1 MLSLLALLAPLALL
15 LPGVI
20 AEDAF
25 LATHARSGGATATLL
40 VPAESLSYEALSRKY
55 GVETLDAAGVAAYVA
70 EHGLDRHVPPSGQAA
85 AGASFLQVA
94 SKALAKVGVIANG
107 CEICNYVME
116 NKQMHQPFLCR
127 GLKDPA
133 QQQTVRYALTPYPL
147 LLKYYRLQTCSHT
160 SHDSTRSHSPLLTHP
175 FPTYTQC
182 VSVLISMMW
191 WLENTVYW
199 NNYGCQRQ
207 QGGGFEW
214 VKPCPSHATCGWI
227 QNLYDRSQYCPSDPA
242 YRKPGA

>member
-147 LLKYYRLQTCSHT
+147 LLKYCQTASSPNMFSHLSRLY
-160 SHDSTRSHSPLLTHP
+160 PLTLTLAHP
-175 FPTYTQC
+175 PLPYLYT
-182 VSVLISMMW
+182 V
-191 WLENTVYW
+191 
-199 NNYGCQRQ
+199 R
-207 QGGGFEW
+207 
-214 VKPCPSHATCGWI
+214 
-227 QNLYDRSQYCPSDPA
+227 
-242 YRKPGA
+242 